1 MVGFLPE
8 NPGVI
13 EVDVIAAIRRRFH
26 LDNEAITSLSNAI
39 NLSRQTIRKHF
50 KMVEKPV
57 YQRQG

>member
-26 LDNEAITSLSNAI
+26 VENEAITSLSNAI
-39 NLSRQTIRKHF
+39 NLSRQTIRKHL

-57 YQRQG
+57 YQWQG